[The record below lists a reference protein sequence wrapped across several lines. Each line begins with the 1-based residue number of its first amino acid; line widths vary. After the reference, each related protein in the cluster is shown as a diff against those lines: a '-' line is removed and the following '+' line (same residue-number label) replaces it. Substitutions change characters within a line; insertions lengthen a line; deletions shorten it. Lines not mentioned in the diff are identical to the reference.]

1 MNKAIKILKFA
12 CFATWMIIFTG
23 CKKNAEIPSLTTHVV
38 SDITPSS
45 AVTGGSVTSN
55 GGADVTVRGVCW
67 GITHN
72 PTVDFTKTTDG
83 AGSGFFSSNIAGLE
97 PNTIYYV
104 RAYATN
110 SVGTAYGN
118 EISFTSQDLP
128 PGPPD
133 PDVITSAITSI
144 TSFSA
149 VSGGSLLNI
158 QSDFLPESGICWST
172 SQNPTREDSKSINET
187 GELNFISN
195 LTGLTQGTTYYVR
208 AYAIYGTTFDN
219 DILYGNEISFTTSF
233 AQGEDPRKA
242 DFPGG
247 VRYNAAIFSI
257 GTKVF
262 LGLGYNLSSNFFR
275 DFWEWDEATDVWT
288 RKADYPGNAS
298 GGVVSFSI
306 GTKGYI
312 GTGNIFGTTGST
324 NEFWEYDPAANS
336 WTQKESLPNTPS
348 RAYAAGFSIGNKG
361 YIGVGIK
368 DGGVSGYYQD
378 FWEWDQTTNKWTKKA
393 DFPGNARTAAI
404 GFSIGSKGYI
414 GTGGDG
420 TSLFKDFWEW
430 DQATNVWTKKSEFGG
445 TSRWFAVGFSIGNKG
460 YIGTGNNEN
469 LLKDFWEWD
478 PATNVWTGK
487 SDFKGDART
496 YAVGVSIGNKAYIG
510 TGVGDIDFHPLKDF
524 WEYDPNL
531 K

>member
-1 MNKAIKILKFA
+1 M
-12 CFATWMIIFTG
+12 
-23 CKKNAEIPSLTTHVV
+23 
-38 SDITPSS
+38 
-45 AVTGGSVTSN
+45 
-55 GGADVTVRGVCW
+55 
-67 GITHN
+67 
-72 PTVDFTKTTDG
+72 
-83 AGSGFFSSNIAGLE
+83 
-97 PNTIYYV
+97 
-104 RAYATN
+104 
-110 SVGTAYGN
+110 
-118 EISFTSQDLP
+118 
-128 PGPPD
+128 
-133 PDVITSAITSI
+133 
-144 TSFSA
+144 
-149 VSGGSLLNI
+149 
-158 QSDFLPESGICWST
+158 
-172 SQNPTREDSKSINET
+172 
-187 GELNFISN
+187 
-195 LTGLTQGTTYYVR
+195 R